1 MNRTGRLEQR
11 IKKIQQLR
19 ARGMDDATI
28 RSLVESEEYGRKV
41 RNSIDWWDVIPV
53 VYAVLLIG
61 SCFVGIA
68 THSQIAWR
76 IFWYA
81 FLFGIVVWLGQVFF
95 GALGILG
102 GIARWAG
109 KQ

>member
-1 MNRTGRLEQR
+1 MSKRFEER
-11 IKKIQQLR
+11 IKRFRELMDQGISP
-19 ARGMDDATI
+19 DDAKY
-28 RSLVESEEYGRKV
+28 LMQVEDDLRKQ
-41 RNSIDWWDVIPV
+41 RNKLDWWEVIPV
-53 VYAVLLIG
+53 AYAVMLIG
-61 SCFVGIA
+61 SFFVGLS
-68 THSQIAWR
+68 THSQIAWG